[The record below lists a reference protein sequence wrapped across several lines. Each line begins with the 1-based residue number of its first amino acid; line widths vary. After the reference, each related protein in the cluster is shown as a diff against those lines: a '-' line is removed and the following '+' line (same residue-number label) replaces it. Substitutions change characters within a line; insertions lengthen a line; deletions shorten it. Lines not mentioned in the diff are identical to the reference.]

1 MTPPSTQFPLPQYVS
16 MVISFLSEKCKC
28 IYKYKQIHINIAF
41 YTNSSIRY
49 LLFLPCIFF
58 FFFLSMKETLS
69 APVTE
74 NSMAWLTPPQDPGHQ
89 TIISEPFLSSLAC
102 TFLVDGFI
110 LRLVP
115 SPLLWGPPLP
125 VPAPG
130 WYPNSLAIPR
140 ERTCLPRSQ

>member
-16 MVISFLSEKCKC
+16 MVFSFLSEKCKC

-58 FFFLSMKETLS
+58 FLSMKETLS

-74 NSMAWLTPPQDPGHQ
+74 NSMAWLTPPQDPVHQ

-115 SPLLWGPPLP
+115 SSLLWGPPLP

-140 ERTCLPRSQ
+140 ERTCLPCSQ